1 MAKKRRKRELDEEEP
16 GRVER
21 VKIKFKELV
30 QFLSYD
36 IWRQNPETLS
46 NKRNILYDATKTI
59 ILTIRN
65 IQEQD
70 LGGSAR
76 SLTYRT
82 VLSIVP
88 MLAILFAI
96 ARGFGI
102 ENIVESSIFDF
113 LAGDDSSTEMVMQ
126 PAPIASDTLTLE
138 AANSG
143 TVINRG
149 AGEGVRVQEEVS
161 ASATTKQ
168 FLNLLF
174 GLIDN
179 SLKEAKGGG
188 IFAGIGILL
197 FLYTIMLLFSNIEN
211 SFNRIWQIGKG
222 RPIQRRVV
230 DYFAFVLLMPIF
242 FIFTNALNLIGSPE
256 GNLLKIIHILYPIVP
271 RLVNVLPVVIII
283 LMLTMLYKFIPN
295 TKVKFINAL
304 IAGIVA
310 GLAFQVFQMLYL
322 SGQLWISRYN
332 AIYGTFAAV
341 PLMLM
346 WLQLSWFIVLIGAEI
361 SYAAQNVR
369 KFSFEKETRNI
380 SRRYKDFFTIMITS
394 VIVQRFADELPPLT
408 ADQISVKCK
417 VPLKLTNDILT
428 ELEELDILSI
438 TPSHKDH
445 AVSAY
450 QPAVDINLIT
460 VNYLMTKIDEN
471 GSEDFM
477 IDMEG
482 DFQEHW
488 KALVS
493 TRMCMYE
500 DDKDMLLRD
509 L

>member
-1 MAKKRRKRELDEEEP
+1 MARKRKKRELEDDEP

-21 VKIKFKELV
+21 VKLKFKELI

-59 ILTIRN
+59 ILTVRN

-102 ENIVESSIFDF
+102 ENIVESSLFKF
-113 LAGDDSSTEMVMQ
+113 MTGDDTQSTEIVMQ
-126 PAPIASDTLTLE
+126 PAPAMPDTLFVE
-138 AANSG
+138 AGVSEDAAQTVESG
-143 TVINRG
+143 T
-149 AGEGVRVQEEVS
+149 QEEVS
-161 ASATTKQ
+161 ASATTQQ
-168 FLNLLF
+168 FLNQLF
-174 GLIDN
+174 ELIDN

-197 FLYTIMLLFSNIEN
+197 FLYTIMLLFSDIEN
-211 SFNRIWQIGKG
+211 SFNRIWLIGKG

-242 FIFTNALNLIGSPE
+242 FIFTNALNLLGSPE

-271 RLVNVLPVVIII
+271 RLVNILPLFIII
-283 LMLTMLYKFIPN
+283 LMLTLLYKFIPN

-304 IAGIVA
+304 IAGIIA

-332 AIYGTFAAV
+332 AIYGTFAAI

-394 VIVQRFADELPPLT
+394 VIVQRFADELPPMT
-408 ADQISVKCK
+408 ADQISVRCK

-428 ELEELDILSI
+428 ELEELNILSL
-438 TPSHKDH
+438 TPYHKDE
-445 AVSAY
+445 AIQAY
-450 QPAVDINLIT
+450 QPALDINLIT
-460 VNYLMTKIDEN
+460 VNYLMTKIDEK

-500 DDKDMLLRD
+500 DEKDMLLRD